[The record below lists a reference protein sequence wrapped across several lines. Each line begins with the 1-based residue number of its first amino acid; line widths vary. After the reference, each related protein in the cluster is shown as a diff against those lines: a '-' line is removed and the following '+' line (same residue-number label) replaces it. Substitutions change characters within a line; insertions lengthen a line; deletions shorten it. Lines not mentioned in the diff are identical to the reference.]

1 MERSVWKLLLVG
13 VGVAGGGT
21 LAAGCGAGVTEPP
34 PSPPSRAPYETRR
47 PPQIESSRT
56 GKKPRPP
63 RIKSRFPGRPT
74 ATPSSRGSSGQ
85 RRRDDQEGGRR
96 ARKTGRA
103 QGRDQPRGRTRGNPD
118 TDQKPHGRRAKD
130 FPDRPITLSLYDPQD
145 APILKARY
153 RPGEGVHY
161 QIAPGKSQGQTPATT
176 STSKPAGDPLTRG
189 GVTERDQAFAA
200 WAETHGKSMLRY
212 VEADLERH
220 GRLWF
225 GVTRD
230 VKSEEVRPLTTSL
243 LRRCESF
250 PRGARG
256 HRSRPPR
263 ADPARPP
270 GTRWRCA
277 LGTIVVNPGSRP
289 NRRGKIQ
296 CRSGAIKTTRVPCSS
311 SSPRARAAATCRRRD
326 HFQHFA
332 NFSAGAPRRDVEA
345 GVGEALPPREAV
357 SPDQMEPQFRDAA
370 SKIQPHERSEIAQDL
385 LDELQQRGSPR
396 RWLQRML
403 GLGRPTRAGQR
414 RRRRQARRVLAAEP
428 PRGVPA
434 GDGRQ
439 AVPRPLAEQA
449 AGRRPGRR
457 DRGKL
462 MNRATT
468 VETTPPAGWQRTI
481 RPRLD
486 HQLEETLSCLDDR
499 IRRLRPGRRR
509 DRARARTRA
518 ETR

>member
-56 GKKPRPP
+56 GEETAPAANQVEVSWETDSDAKFARFLRDNAGGMIKKAAVGLEKRGELKVEISRAVEPEETLTLT
-63 RIKSRFPGRPT
+63 KSLMAGVR
-74 ATPSSRGSSGQ
+74 
-85 RRRDDQEGGRR
+85 
-96 ARKTGRA
+96 
-103 QGRDQPRGRTRGNPD
+103 
-118 TDQKPHGRRAKD
+118 KD

-230 VKSEEVRPLTTSL
+230 VKPEEVRPLTTSL
-243 LRRCESF
+243 LKGAQRVSQG
-250 PRGARG
+250 GARG
-256 HRSRPPR
+256 HRIRPRWR
-263 ADPARPP
+263 ADRSRPP

-289 NRRGKIQ
+289 NRRGENPMPQWGNQDYKSAVFEQ
-296 CRSGAIKTTRVPCSS
+296 LAKGSGSDAQET
-311 SSPRARAAATCRRRD
+311 D
-326 HFQHFA
+326 HFEHFS

-345 GVGEALPPREAV
+345 GVGEALHPEAV
-357 SPDQMEPQFRDAA
+357 SPDQMEPQLRDAA
-370 SKIQPHERSEIAQDL
+370 SKIQPQERSEIAKDL
-385 LDELQQRGSPR
+385 LDELQQRGLAPS
-396 RWLQRML
+396 WLQKML
-403 GLGRPTRAGQR
+403 GLGSSDP
-414 RRRRQARRVLAAEP
+414 RQASADDVAK
-428 PRGVPA
+428 
-434 GDGRQ
+434 
-439 AVPRPLAEQA
+439 LAEYSRQNHPEVFKRIMADKPFLVRWLSKPLVA
-449 AGRRPGRR
+449 ALVGVIA
-457 DRGKL
+457 GKL
-462 MNRATT
+462 MNRAY
-468 VETTPPAGWQRTI
+468 
-481 RPRLD
+481 D
-486 HQLEETLSCLDDR
+486 H
-499 IRRLRPGRRR
+499 
-509 DRARARTRA
+509 
-518 ETR
+518 